1 MSAAPDVRLAELVGA
16 LSLATDL
23 GMGQPLEQALRTCLL
38 ATRLGEEAG
47 LGADDLGSVYY
58 GALLRYVGCTADA
71 HEAAALFG
79 DEIAARAAFAPL
91 DPGRPRE
98 MVAWLA
104 RHAGAGRPP
113 PVRLGLLATALA
125 AGSRGPREAFR
136 AHCEVAQR
144 LAERLG
150 LGAGVRRAL
159 GHAFERWDGS
169 GVPAGL
175 RGEAVAVAAR
185 VTALAR
191 DAEVIARLE
200 GPGSALGT
208 VRARAGSAYDP
219 ALASLFAERGA
230 ELLRS
235 IDEDGSWQAL
245 ARAEPEPPRLVPED
259 GLDGVCAVMADFAD
273 LASPYTVG
281 HSAGVADLAEAAG
294 WRSGLPS
301 DEVAG
306 LRRAALLHDLGR
318 VGVSSGIWGKPG
330 PLDAGQWERV
340 RLHPYYTERIVVRV
354 SALAALG
361 AVAGAHH
368 ERLDGSGYPRG
379 STGRHL
385 GRAERLLAAADVYHA
400 LTQRRPHRPAR
411 APAEAAAAL
420 GDEVAEGR
428 IDADA
433 AEAVL
438 AAAGQRRER
447 AAPPAPAGLSERE
460 LQVLGHLARGRTN
473 RQIAGRLGISPK
485 TVGHH
490 VAHVYAKIGVS
501 TRAGATLFAAER
513 GLVAP

>member
-1 MSAAPDVRLAELVGA
+1 MSATPDVRLAELVGA

-58 GALLRYVGCTADA
+58 GALLRYVGCTSDA

-79 DEIAARAAFAPL
+79 DEISARAAFAPL

-98 MVAWLA
+98 MVVWLA
-104 RHAGAGRPP
+104 RHAGAGRPAP
-113 PVRLGLLATALA
+113 ARLRLLATALA

-136 AHCEVAQR
+136 AHCEVAR
-144 LAERLG
+144 RMAERLG

-159 GHAFERWDGS
+159 GHAFERWDG
-169 GVPAGL
+169 GGFPAGL
-175 RGEAVAVAAR
+175 RGEAIAVAAR
-185 VTALAR
+185 VIPLAR
-191 DAEVIARLE
+191 DAEVIARLH
-200 GPGSALGT
+200 GPGSALAA
-208 VRARAGSAYDP
+208 VRARGGAAYDP
-219 ALASLFAERGA
+219 ALASLFAQRGA
-230 ELLRS
+230 GLLRS
-235 IDEDGSWQAL
+235 VDEDGSWQAL
-245 ARAEPEPPRLVPED
+245 ARAEPEPARLVPQD

-294 WRSGLPS
+294 WRSGLAPDRVS
-301 DEVAG
+301 A

-318 VGVSSGIWGKPG
+318 VGVSAGIWGEPG

-340 RLHPYYTERIVVRV
+340 RLHPYYTERIVMRV
-354 SALAALG
+354 PALAPHG

-379 STGRHL
+379 STARDL
-385 GRAERLLAAADVYHA
+385 GPAERLLAAADVYHA
-400 LTQRRPHRPAR
+400 LTERRPHRPAR
-411 APAEAAAAL
+411 APAEAAASL
-420 GDEVAEGR
+420 GAEVAEGR

-433 AEAVL
+433 AQAVL

-447 AAPPAPAGLSERE
+447 PVAPAPAGLSERE
-460 LQVLGHLARGRTN
+460 VQVLGHLARGRSN
-473 RQIAGRLGISPK
+473 RRIGELLGISPK

-501 TRAGATLFAAER
+501 TRAGATLFAAEH
-513 GLVAP
+513 GLVGR